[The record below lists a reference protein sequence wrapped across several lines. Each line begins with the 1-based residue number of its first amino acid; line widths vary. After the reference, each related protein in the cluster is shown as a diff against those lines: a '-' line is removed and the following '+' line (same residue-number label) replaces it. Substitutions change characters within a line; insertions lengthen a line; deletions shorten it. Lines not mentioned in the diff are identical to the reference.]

1 MSGNT
6 RSEHELPRNTCICL
20 RPRQFRLTS
29 LSNAWDETMTCNK
42 LQLSVHS
49 HPTVHLMQLLKEIS
63 GLVLHWTELHTWQSA
78 YTDPGICIWSLT
90 TIPILKNE
98 FFCHEIKSRKHQQNT
113 HSHQPTNTSLVVH
126 DVVLNPDSLDYVSSA
141 DLSHLQNQITISDRS
156 NDHCQKYLLPFG
168 SSCSWGL
175 DADSSEASSGSQQTK
190 RRAYHCKSSNVGEG
204 RLTIAQDAVVFLYAV
219 DPVKHNSL
227 ASQHCSDYICPSPSQ
242 CLGWFL
248 LTRHPEISRAGLV

>member
-1 MSGNT
+1 
-6 RSEHELPRNTCICL
+6 
-20 RPRQFRLTS
+20 
-29 LSNAWDETMTCNK
+29 MTCNK

-78 YTDPGICIWSLT
+78 YTDPGMCIWSLT

-98 FFCHEIKSRKHQQNT
+98 FFCHEIKSRKQQQNT
-113 HSHQPTNTSLVVH
+113 HSHQPTTSLVVH
-126 DVVLNPDSLDYVSSA
+126 DVVLNIDSLGWVSSA
-141 DLSHLQNQITISDRS
+141 DLSHHQITAAVVQWVQFILPFSGTSHQIMTQQPGHAWPVWPGQTSS
-156 NDHCQKYLLPFG
+156 NTVSHCQKMPEISLAIWLIER
-168 SSCSWGL
+168 SWGL
-175 DADSSEASSGSQQTK
+175 DADWSEASSGSQQTK
-190 RRAYHCKSSNVGEG
+190 RRAYHCQSSNVGEG
-204 RLTIAQDAVVFLYAV
+204 RLTIAEDAVVFLYAV

-227 ASQHCSDYICPSPSQ
+227 ASQHWSDYICPSPSQ